1 MNKTAAKRRIAAL
14 ILAIS
19 ATVAGASV
27 VAGANPVQ
35 PSANAVFMD

>member
-1 MNKTAAKRRIAAL
+1 MTKTTAKRRIAAI
-14 ILAIS
+14 ILAVS
-19 ATVAGASV
+19 ATVAGASI